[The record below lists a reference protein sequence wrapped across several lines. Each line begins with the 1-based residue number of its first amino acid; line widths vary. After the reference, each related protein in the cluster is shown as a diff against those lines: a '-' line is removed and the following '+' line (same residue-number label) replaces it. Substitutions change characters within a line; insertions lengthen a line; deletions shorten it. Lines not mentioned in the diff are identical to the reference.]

1 MNDFNKRV
9 LKSEEL
15 VNRFCTYLT
24 DNSIP
29 FLKSGYEFNVSVN
42 NGLEII
48 RNMTDVTSKF
58 VRYYP
63 DFTMMRRD
71 KSVLVEVKNS
81 TGIEKECWDN
91 YKTLQDSLGLTIL
104 FYLKNDKLCRLN
116 DVKFIPIDG
125 YDPIADMQIPV
136 TDGIWKEP
144 RMLSDYE
151 YSQYMGAYQQAK
163 RYTSGCSFAFIDFNS
178 TNFYDREVLR

>member
-1 MNDFNKRV
+1 MSDFEKRK

-42 NGLEII
+42 NGFESI
-48 RNMTDVTSKF
+48 RTLTDSTSKF

-63 DFTMMRRD
+63 DITMIRKD

-91 YKTLQDSLGLTIL
+91 YKSLQDNLGITIL

-125 YDPIADMQIPV
+125 YDPIANIEIPV

-144 RMLSDYE
+144 RMLGVYD
-151 YSQYMGAYQQAK
+151 YSQYIAAYQRAK
-163 RYTSGCSFAFIDFNS
+163 RYTSGCSFAFIDFDS
-178 TNFYDREVLR
+178 TNFYDIDVLR